1 MLNLKRNVL
10 SMALASAVAMMAQS
24 AWADAG
30 MAAQQAD
37 DEEAAK
43 EAAEDE
49 AKSLDTIEVVGIRA
63 GIESAIE
70 TKQIAD
76 SIVEA
81 ISAEDIGKLP
91 DVSIADALARLP
103 GLTSQRDR
111 GRSTEINVRGL
122 SGDFATATLNGREQ
136 ASMGTNRGVEF
147 DQYASETM
155 RQVVVYKTPT
165 ASLVGQGLSATID
178 LQTVRPLD
186 FDDRVIAANYRR
198 DQYKLEESK
207 LYGERA
213 SFAYIDQNQ
222 AKTVGFALGYAY
234 LNSPQQ
240 SNSWRA
246 WGYEPNGQ
254 LGGVTIQGR
263 TTDLV
268 RKGITA
274 AMEYQP
280 NDSHRG
286 ALDVYYST
294 FDSDTIQRGLEIGL
308 GNCTENC
315 YLADLVSRNG
325 TSSTYR
331 NARPVLRTDQYKNED
346 SLLSVG
352 WNHQFRI
359 NDDWRLTTDLSTSRA
374 DRDGRNFESNA
385 GFAPGFAGTTLGVSL
400 NPGGWYDM
408 DFGADFG
415 DVSQLRLW
423 DPGGW
428 GGDGFDKPYAVEDTI
443 NQARVE
449 FEQLFSDGAISSL
462 KYGLNYTSRDKDR
475 FASEVALCI
484 QACNDR
490 ASLPYPTGA
499 SFGFGFFGLPN
510 LPTFDP
516 NGVPYNRIDR
526 FAQNGFAR
534 KNFGVEEDITTLYAQ
549 ANLDSQWG
557 SVPVRGNVGVQV
569 QRVDQE
575 GFGLRTFGGT
585 GNGEAVTRGATY
597 TEILPSANLIFDV
610 TEDQKLRLGLARQQ
624 ARPRID
630 DMSAGFSFGINREGG
645 ENNPNP
651 NAPFIWTGGG
661 GNPEL
666 RPWIANAID
675 VSYEKYFGGKGYVSA
690 AWFFKDLKSYVY
702 NQSIEFDFAGI
713 PIPPG
718 QQQPASSIGTL
729 TAPANGEGGLIAGLE
744 LAVSVPFDLLWDPLE
759 GFGVQAH
766 YTDTR
771 TSVRPNGPGT
781 SEPLPGFSK
790 YTSNVT
796 LYWERFG
803 WGVRASRRHRSEF
816 VGEIQNVFLDRERV
830 LINREAIVDLQVNYT
845 FMDGPLKDLAF
856 FFQINNLKDEPF
868 STTFDSDP
876 LRPREYVEYGRNAL
890 LGLSYKF

>member
-30 MAAQQAD
+30 MAAQQAE

-385 GFAPGFAGTTLGVSL
+385 GFAPDLAGTTLGVSL

-449 FEQLFSDGAISSL
+449 FEQLFSDGAISSV

-557 SVPVRGNVGVQV
+557 SVPVRGNVGIQV
-569 QRVDQE
+569 QRADQE
-575 GFGLRTFGGT
+575 GFGLRTFADNAAGDPVSDG
-585 GNGEAVTRGATY
+585 VSY
-597 TEILPSANLIFDV
+597 TEVLPSANLIFDV
-610 TEDQKLRLGLARQQ
+610 TEEQKLRLGLGRQL

-630 DMSAGFSFGINREGG
+630 DMSAGFGFGINQATQRWE
-645 ENNPNP
+645 
-651 NAPFIWTGGG
+651 AGG
-661 GNPEL
+661 GNPRL
-666 RPWIANAID
+666 RPWIANAFD

-702 NQSIEFDFAGI
+702 NQVLEFDFTGLPVPSGAQL
-713 PIPPG
+713 PPTN
-718 QQQPASSIGTL
+718 IGTINS
-729 TAPANGEGGLIAGLE
+729 PANGEGGLIAGWE
-744 LAVSVPFDLLWDPLE
+744 FAVSIPFELFWEPLE
-759 GFGVQAH
+759 GFGLQGH

-771 TSVRPNGPGT
+771 TGISPNGPGT

-830 LINREAIVDLQVNYT
+830 LVNREAIVDLQVNYT
-845 FMDGPLKDLAF
+845 FNQGALKDLAF
-856 FFQINNLKDEPF
+856 FFQINNLRDKPF
-868 STTFDSDP
+868 RTNFGSEET
-876 LRPREYVEYGRNAL
+876 PREYVEYGRNAL
-890 LGLSYKF
+890 LGVSYKF

>member
-10 SMALASAVAMMAQS
+10 SMALASAVAMMAQ
-24 AWADAG
+24 AAYADVG
-30 MAAQQAD
+30 MAAQQAE
-37 DEEAAK
+37 DEEAAEE
-43 EAAEDE
+43 EAR
-49 AKSLDTIEVVGIRA
+49 SLDTIEVVGIRA

-103 GLTSQRDR
+103 GVTSQRDR

-165 ASLVGQGLSATID
+165 ASLIGQGLSATID

-186 FDDRVIAANYRR
+186 FSDRVIAANYRR

-222 AKTVGFALGYAY
+222 AKTLGFALGYAY

-308 GNCTENC
+308 GNCTEDC

-359 NDDWRLTTDLSTSRA
+359 NDDWRLVTDLSTSRA

-385 GFAPGFAGTTLGVSL
+385 GFAPDLAGTALGVSL

-428 GGDGFDKPYAVEDTI
+428 GGDGFDKPFAVEDTI

-449 FEQLFSDGAISSL
+449 FEQSFADGAISSI
-462 KYGLNYTSRDKDR
+462 KYGLNHTSRDKDR
-475 FASEVALCI
+475 FASEDALCI

-516 NGVPYNRIDR
+516 NGVPYNRISR
-526 FAQNGFAR
+526 FADNGFAR

-557 SVPVRGNVGVQV
+557 SVPVRGNLGIQV
-569 QRVDQE
+569 QRADQE
-575 GFGLRTFGGT
+575 GFGLRTFADNAAGDPVSDG
-585 GNGEAVTRGATY
+585 VSY
-597 TEILPSANLIFDV
+597 TEVLPSANLIFDV
-610 TEDQKLRLGLARQQ
+610 AEDQKLRLALGRQL

-630 DMSAGFSFGINREGG
+630 DMSAGFGFGINQATQRWE
-645 ENNPNP
+645 
-651 NAPFIWTGGG
+651 AGG
-661 GNPEL
+661 GNPRL
-666 RPWIANAID
+666 KPWIANAFD

-702 NQSIEFDFAGI
+702 NQVLEFDFTGLPVPSGAQL
-713 PIPPG
+713 PP
-718 QQQPASSIGTL
+718 SNIGTISS
-729 TAPANGEGGLIAGLE
+729 PANGDGGLIAGWE
-744 LAVSVPFDLLWDPLE
+744 FSVSVPFDLLWEPLE
-759 GFGVQAH
+759 GFGMQAH

-771 TSVRPNGPGT
+771 TGISPNGPGT

-856 FFQINNLKDEPF
+856 FFQINNLRDEPF

-890 LGLSYKF
+890 LGVSYKF

>member
-30 MAAQQAD
+30 MAAQQAE

-890 LGLSYKF
+890 LGVSYKF

>member
-10 SMALASAVAMMAQS
+10 SMALASAVAMMAQ
-24 AWADAG
+24 AAYADAG
-30 MAAQQAD
+30 MAAQQAE
-37 DEEAAK
+37 DEEAAEEK
-43 EAAEDE
+43 AR
-49 AKSLDTIEVVGIRA
+49 SLDTIEVVGIRA

-103 GLTSQRDR
+103 GVTSQRDR

-165 ASLVGQGLSATID
+165 ASLIGQGLSATID

-186 FDDRVIAANYRR
+186 FSDRVIAANYRR
-198 DQYKLEESK
+198 DQYTLEESK

-222 AKTVGFALGYAY
+222 AKTLGFALGYAY

-280 NDSHRG
+280 NDDHRG

-294 FDSDTIQRGLEIGL
+294 FDSNTIQRGLEIGL

-359 NDDWRLTTDLSTSRA
+359 NDDWRMVTDLSTSRA

-385 GFAPGFAGTTLGVSL
+385 GFAPGLSGTTLGVSL

-428 GGDGFDKPYAVEDTI
+428 GGDGFDKPFSVEDTI

-449 FEQLFSDGAISSL
+449 LEQNFADGAISSI
-462 KYGLNYTSRDKDR
+462 KYGLNHTSRDKDR
-475 FASEVALCI
+475 FASEDALCI
-484 QACNDR
+484 QACGDR
-490 ASLPYPTGA
+490 ANLPYPTGA

-516 NGVPYNRIDR
+516 NGVPYNRISR
-526 FAQNGFAR
+526 FAENGFAR

-557 SVPVRGNVGVQV
+557 NVPVRGNVGIQV
-569 QRVDQE
+569 QRADQE
-575 GFGLRTFGGT
+575 GFGLRTFADNAAGDPVSDG
-585 GNGEAVTRGATY
+585 VSY
-597 TEILPSANLIFDV
+597 TEVLPSANLIFDV
-610 TEDQKLRLGLARQQ
+610 MEDQKLRLALGRQL

-630 DMSAGFSFGINREGG
+630 DMSAGFGFGINQATQRWE
-645 ENNPNP
+645 
-651 NAPFIWTGGG
+651 AGG
-661 GNPEL
+661 GNPRL
-666 RPWIANAID
+666 RPWIANAFD

-702 NQSIEFDFAGI
+702 NQVLEFDFTGLPVPSGAQL
-713 PIPPG
+713 PPTN
-718 QQQPASSIGTL
+718 IGTISS
-729 TAPANGEGGLIAGLE
+729 PANGDGGLIAGWE
-744 LAVSVPFDLLWDPLE
+744 FSVSVPFDLLWEPLE
-759 GFGVQAH
+759 GFGMQGH

-771 TSVRPNGPGT
+771 TGISPNGPGT

-790 YTSNVT
+790 YTSNLT

-856 FFQINNLKDEPF
+856 FFQINNLRDEPF

-890 LGLSYKF
+890 LGVSYKF

>member
-10 SMALASAVAMMAQS
+10 SMALASAVAMMAQA

-30 MAAQQAD
+30 MAAQQQ
-37 DEEAAK
+37 
-43 EAAEDE
+43 AEDE
-49 AKSLDTIEVVGIRA
+49 DAAEKEDAEELDAIEVVGIRA

-103 GLTSQRDR
+103 GVTSQRER

-147 DQYASETM
+147 DQYASESM

-165 ASLVGQGLSATID
+165 ASLIGQGLSATID

-186 FDDRVIAANYRR
+186 FDERVIAGNYRR
-198 DQYKLEESK
+198 DQYKLEDSK

-222 AKTVGFALGYAY
+222 AKTLGFALGYAY

-263 TTDLV
+263 TSDLV

-308 GNCTENC
+308 GNCTSNC
-315 YLADLVSRNG
+315 YLAELVSRNG
-325 TSSTYR
+325 TTSTYR
-331 NARPVLRTDQYKNED
+331 NARPVLRTDQYASED
-346 SLLSVG
+346 KLLSVG
-352 WNHQFRI
+352 WNHEYRV

-385 GFAPGFAGTTLGVSL
+385 GFAPGLNGTTLGVAL

-408 DFGADFG
+408 DFGYDFADT
-415 DVSQLRLW
+415 SQLRLW

-449 FEQLFSDGAISSL
+449 LEQLFGEGAISSI
-462 KYGLNYTSRDKDR
+462 KYGLNFTSRDKDR
-475 FASEVALCI
+475 FASEDALCI
-484 QACNDR
+484 QACGDR
-490 ASLPYPTGA
+490 AALPYPTGA
-499 SFGFGFFGLPN
+499 SAGFGFFGLPN

-516 NGVPYNRIDR
+516 NGVPYNRRDR
-526 FAQNGFAR
+526 FAQGFAR

-549 ANLDSQWG
+549 ANLDSAWG
-557 SVPVRGNVGVQV
+557 SVPVRGNFGLQV

-597 TEILPSANLIFDV
+597 TEVLPSSNLIFDI
-610 TEDQKLRLGLARQQ
+610 TESQKLRLGLARQL

-651 NAPFIWTGGG
+651 NAPFIWSGGG

-675 VSYEKYFGGKGYVSA
+675 LSYEKYFASKGYVSA
-690 AWFFKDLKSYVY
+690 AWFFKDLKSYIY
-702 NQSIEFDFAGI
+702 NQSIEFDFSGI
-713 PIPPG
+713 PIPAG
-718 QQQPASSIGTL
+718 QQRPASNIGTL
-729 TAPANGEGGLIAGLE
+729 TAPANGEGGLIAGIE
-744 LAVSVPFDLLWDPLE
+744 LAVSVPFDLFWEPLE
-759 GFGVQAH
+759 GFGLQGH

-771 TSVRPNGPGT
+771 TSISPNGPGT
-781 SEPLPGFSK
+781 NEPLPGFSK

-803 WGVRASRRHRSEF
+803 WGIRASRRHRSEF
-816 VGEIQNVFLDRERV
+816 VGEIQNVFLDREKV

-845 FMDGPLKDLAF
+845 FMEGPLKDLAF
-856 FFQINNLKDEPF
+856 FFQINNLRDEPF

-890 LGLSYKF
+890 LGVSYRF

>member
-30 MAAQQAD
+30 MAAQQAE

-449 FEQLFSDGAISSL
+449 FEQLFSDGAISSV

-557 SVPVRGNVGVQV
+557 SVPVRGNVGIQV

-890 LGLSYKF
+890 LGVSYKF